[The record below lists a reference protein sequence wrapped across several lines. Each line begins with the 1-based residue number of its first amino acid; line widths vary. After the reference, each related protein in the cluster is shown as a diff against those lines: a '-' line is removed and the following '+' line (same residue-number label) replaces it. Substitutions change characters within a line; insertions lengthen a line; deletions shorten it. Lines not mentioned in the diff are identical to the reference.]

1 MEHLSS
7 KYLKAE
13 PRFASYI
20 FEEKWQ
26 LLRRVLD
33 RKVIYENGP
42 QVPTPVR
49 RRYGE

>member
-1 MEHLSS
+1 MEDLSS
-7 KYLKAE
+7 KCLEEE
-13 PRFASYI
+13 PRFASCI